1 MVMGVKLGQHL
12 APMNSQG
19 SVFDNSANQFLAKF
33 QPIKKRA
40 IWRQGNLGKFFN
52 TNLYKIECK
61 LDGYQDNFGQ

>member
-40 IWRQGNLGKFFN
+40 I
-52 TNLYKIECK
+52 
-61 LDGYQDNFGQ
+61 